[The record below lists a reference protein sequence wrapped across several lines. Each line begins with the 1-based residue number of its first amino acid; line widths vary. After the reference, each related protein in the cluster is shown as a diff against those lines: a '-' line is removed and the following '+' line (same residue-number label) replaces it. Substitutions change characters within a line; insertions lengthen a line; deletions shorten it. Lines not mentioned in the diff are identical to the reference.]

1 MTPALLLID
10 VQNNM
15 LRPPEPVP
23 DADRVAAAI
32 AAVLARARSARA
44 IVVHVRNNG
53 TEDDPDVPGSPG
65 WAFVHDVREGE
76 HIVDKTTP
84 DSFDGTP
91 LASLLPPS
99 APLVVAG
106 MQSEFCVRS
115 TSLAALRRGH
125 TVTLVSDAHATYDGS
140 TPAATTSKAV
150 DAELSAEGV
159 TLTTSETV
167 DFAAR

>member
-1 MTPALLLID
+1 MTPVLLLID

-23 DADRVAAAI
+23 AAGTVAPAI
-32 AAVLARARSARA
+32 AAVLARARAA
-44 IVVHVRNNG
+44 GALVVHVRNNG
-53 TEDDPDVPGSPG
+53 TDDDPDVPGSPG
-65 WAFVHDVREGE
+65 WALVHDVREGE
-76 HIVDKTTP
+76 HVVDKETP

-106 MQSEFCVRS
+106 MQSEFCVRA

-125 TVTLVSDAHATYDGS
+125 PVTLVSDAHATYDGT

-150 DAELSAEGV
+150 EAELSAEGV
-159 TLTTSETV
+159 VLTTSDSV
-167 DFAAR
+167 DFAAS